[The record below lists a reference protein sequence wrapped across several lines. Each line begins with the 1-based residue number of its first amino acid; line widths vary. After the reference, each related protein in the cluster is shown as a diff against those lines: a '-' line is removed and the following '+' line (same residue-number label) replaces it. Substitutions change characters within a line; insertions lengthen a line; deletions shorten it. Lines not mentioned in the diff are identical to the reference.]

1 MGDLLSGLEKFGL
14 GSIDMDNLFED
25 EPKKQEA
32 EPVKEEVKKQD
43 DKPKEQDYLLQK
55 TVNCPVCDHAFQTIA
70 VKASKAR
77 RVGAD
82 RDLRPH
88 FLGIDTLKYNITSC
102 PYCGY
107 TSMNKYFP
115 HLSPVQIKLIK
126 EGVSSKFQPSTT
138 FLPEVFTYEYALDK
152 YKLSLYNTVVK
163 RGKVS
168 EKAYTCLNM
177 AWLCRGKAEEMLA
190 SGMDESS
197 QGVQLARKEEM
208 EYYQQAYDGMI
219 KAVSAESFPICGMDS
234 NTMDMLL
241 AQMSFTLG
249 KYEMASKLVSRL
261 LTSGTAN
268 RNVKDKALDLKEEII
283 ETLKKGQGI

>member
-1 MGDLLSGLEKFGL
+1 MGDLFSGLEKFGL
-14 GSIDMDNLFED
+14 GSLDMDNLFDD
-25 EPKKQEA
+25 EPKKE
-32 EPVKEEVKKQD
+32 EKKVVVKEEKVVEE
-43 DKPKEQDYLLQK
+43 PKEQDYLLQK
-55 TVNCPVCDHAFQTIA
+55 TVTCPVCDHAFQTIA

-88 FLGIDTLKYNITSC
+88 YQGIDTLKYNITSC

-107 TSMNKYFP
+107 TSMNKYFQ
-115 HLSPVQIKLIK
+115 HLSPIQIKMIR

-138 FLPEVFTYEYALDK
+138 FVPEVYTYEYALDK

-177 AWLCRGKAEEMLA
+177 AWLCRGKAEEMIA

-197 QGVQLARKEEM
+197 QGVMLTRKEEM
-208 EYYQQAYDGMI
+208 EYYQQAYDGLL
-219 KAVSAESFPICGMDS
+219 KAVASESFPICGMDS
-234 NTMDMLL
+234 PTMDMLL

-249 KYEMASKLVSRL
+249 KFEMASKIVSRL
-261 LTSGTAN
+261 LTSSNTT
-268 RNVKDKALDLKEEII
+268 RNIKDKALDLKQEII
-283 ETLKKGQGI
+283 DKLKGQG